1 MPTHINSILSR
12 NPILDATMHDFN
24 QTLRFQ
30 YITKNVKQLTKAKL
44 NAKILDVGAGRGTL
58 TNYLT
63 AKLNC
68 KTINL
73 ETNKQEKTKDLIVA
87 NGTHLPFIDSAFDV
101 AISSDVLEHINAS
114 NRGCFL
120 GSFCAVQKPGSY
132 WTFSRIH
139 TRNPQRSAIRIF
151 ERLSR
156 SEPEWYREHN
166 SCDLVAPNEVV
177 EELMRNKASR
187 ISVEPIVGFSAV
199 AATGL
204 IQNIPWRAHLRASA
218 NILAYFAVKLTDREP
233 YYGFGVTA
241 TKNRRK
247 VEAA

>member
-120 GSFCAVQKPGSY
+120 RELLRCTETGIIL
-132 WTFSRIH
+132 TFSRIH
-139 TRNPQRSAIRIF
+139 TRNPQRSAIRVF
-151 ERLSR
+151 EKLSR
-156 SEPEWYREHN
+156 SKPEWYREHN
-166 SCDLVAPNEVV
+166 SCDLVDTNEVIA
-177 EELMRNKASR
+177 ELKRNKVSAV
-187 ISVEPIVGFSAV
+187 SVEPIVGFSAV
-199 AATGL
+199 TFTGIL
-204 IQNIPWRAHLRASA
+204 QNIPWLANLRASA

-233 YYGFGVTA
+233 YYGFGITA

>member
-1 MPTHINSILSR
+1 MPTYSKNILSR
-12 NPILDATMHDFN
+12 NPTLDATTHDFN

-30 YITKNVKQLTKAKL
+30 YITKNVKQLTKTKPK
-44 NAKILDVGAGRGTL
+44 AKILDVGAGRGTL
-58 TNYLT
+58 THYLT
-63 AKLNC
+63 AKLKC

-73 ETNKQEKTKDLIVA
+73 ETNKQQKTKDLIVA
-87 NGTHLPFIDSAFDV
+87 DGAHLPFIDGAFDV
-101 AISSDVLEHINAS
+101 VISSDVLEHIEAS
-114 NRGCFL
+114 NRSGFL
-120 GSFCAVQKPGSY
+120 RELLRCAETGIVL
-132 WTFSRIH
+132 TFSRIH
-139 TRNPQRSAIRIF
+139 TQNPEKSAIRIF